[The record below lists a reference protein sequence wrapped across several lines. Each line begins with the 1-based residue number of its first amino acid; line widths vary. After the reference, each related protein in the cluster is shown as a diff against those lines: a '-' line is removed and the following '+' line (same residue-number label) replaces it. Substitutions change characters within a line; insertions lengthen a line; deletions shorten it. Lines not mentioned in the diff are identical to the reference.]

1 MPIKKSR
8 HDLHG
13 LVFYYRHFNINVN
26 WELGLKGPFVD
37 EFCQENGNVEI
48 GYDNITGNSL
58 DNTIEDICVL
68 LPFPMLYNKKI
79 FATVCL
85 KEKAQYMHATFHSF
99 SMKFGFCMEFAEVSF
114 NQIKSIWIKFHF
126 TAARQSQN
134 TAFPLVC
141 TFVHFFHFY
150 SLSSTNH
157 SAQEHILSI
166 H

>member
-1 MPIKKSR
+1 MLTKFAKRTAMLKLAATASQETLWITQLKIFVYYCHFLMP
-8 HDLHG
+8 
-13 LVFYYRHFNINVN
+13 
-26 WELGLKGPFVD
+26 
-37 EFCQENGNVEI
+37 
-48 GYDNITGNSL
+48 
-58 DNTIEDICVL
+58 
-68 LPFPMLYNKKI
+68 YNKKI

-85 KEKAQYMHATFHSF
+85 KEKAQYMHTTSILF
-99 SMKFGFCMEFAEVSF
+99 SMKFVFCMEFAEVSF

-141 TFVHFFHFY
+141 PFVHFFHFY
-150 SLSSTNH
+150 SLTSTNH

>member
-1 MPIKKSR
+1 LLTNFAKRTAMLKLAATASQETLWITQLKIFVYYC
-8 HDLHG
+8 HFFMLH
-13 LVFYYRHFNINVN
+13 
-26 WELGLKGPFVD
+26 
-37 EFCQENGNVEI
+37 
-48 GYDNITGNSL
+48 
-58 DNTIEDICVL
+58 
-68 LPFPMLYNKKI
+68 NKKI

-85 KEKAQYMHATFHSF
+85 KEKAQYMHATFYSF

-114 NQIKSIWIKFHF
+114 NQIKSIWIKLHF

-141 TFVHFFHFY
+141 PFVHFFHFY
-150 SLSSTNH
+150 SLASTNH